1 MNKLPAT
8 EKHEMK
14 QFDLLALHESQDKAS
29 MTSQDIADLVGS
41 RHSDVKRSIERL
53 ADRNIIQKP
62 PMAFIER
69 INNLGITVK
78 DEVYSFEGE
87 SGKRDSIVV
96 VAQLRP
102 ELTAQIVDR
111 WRELESG
118 EALPYSYAQQSVI
131 NPDFVALARAV
142 TESTASA
149 MMKTI
154 LETTGVKAVVRINA
168 TVSTAPV
175 PPAPQTS
182 ITSIEPADASTEFVP
197 VHKVSWETGLSD
209 PSCRRLV
216 RFANL
221 PTGQLPGVRGLCV
234 QREAFIHAF
243 QVLLEESTPPGG
255 SRKRWQ
261 HAEFGGFVLRRTPNT
276 DEADNHAD

>member
-1 MNKLPAT
+1 
-8 EKHEMK
+8 MK
-14 QFDLLALHESQDKAS
+14 QFDLLALHENNDKAS

-41 RHSDVKRSIERL
+41 RHGDVKRSIERL
-53 ADRNIIQKP
+53 SERNIIQRP
-62 PMAFIER
+62 PLAFIER

-78 DEVYSFEGE
+78 DEVYSFGGE
-87 SGKRDSIVV
+87 NGKRDSIVV

-118 EALPYSYAQQSVI
+118 EALPYSYTQQSVI

-154 LETTGVKAVVRINA
+154 LETSGIQAVVHINTA
-168 TVSTAPV
+168 VSV
-175 PPAPQTS
+175 ESVAPQKHFT
-182 ITSIEPADASTEFVP
+182 TEPTNTATEFLP

-209 PSCRRLV
+209 PSCRRLIQ
-216 RFANL
+216 FANL
-221 PTGQLPGVRGLCV
+221 PTRQLPGVRGLCV
-234 QREAFIHAF
+234 QREAFINAF
-243 QVLLEESTPPGG
+243 QTMLEESTSPNGKH
-255 SRKRWQ
+255 KRWQ
-261 HAEFGGFVLRRTPNT
+261 HPEFGGFVLRKVVPP
-276 DEADNHAD
+276 ADKDLMP

>member
-8 EKHEMK
+8 EESEMK
-14 QFDLLALHESQDKAS
+14 QFDLLALHESNDKAS

-53 ADRNIIQKP
+53 AERNIIQKP

-69 INNLGITVK
+69 INNLGLAVK
-78 DEVYSFEGE
+78 DEVYSFEAE

-118 EALPYSYAQQSVI
+118 KALPYSYTQQSVI
-131 NPDFVALARAV
+131 NPDFVALTRAV

-154 LETTGVKAVVRINA
+154 LEATGVKAVVHINA
-168 TVSTAPV
+168 TVSASPA
-175 PPAPQTS
+175 APQAH
-182 ITSIEPADASTEFVP
+182 ISTDSEFAP

-216 RFANL
+216 QFANL
-221 PTGQLPGVRGLCV
+221 PTRQLPGVRGLCV
-234 QREAFIHAF
+234 HHESFIHAF
-243 QVLLEESTPPGG
+243 QVLLEESVRPSGK
-255 SRKRWQ
+255 RKRWQ
-261 HAEFGGFVLRRTPNT
+261 HPEFGGFILRKDPK
-276 DEADNHAD
+276 EIISEGEV

>member
-1 MNKLPAT
+1 MNKLTAT
-8 EKHEMK
+8 EKSEMK
-14 QFDLLALHESQDKAS
+14 QFDLLALHESNDKAS

-53 ADRNIIQKP
+53 AEHNIIQKP

-69 INNLGITVK
+69 INNLGLTVK
-78 DEVYSFEGE
+78 DEVYSFEAE

-118 EALPYSYAQQSVI
+118 EALPYSYTQQSVI
-131 NPDFVALARAV
+131 NPDFVALTRAV

-154 LETTGVKAVVRINA
+154 LEITGVKAVVHINA
-168 TVSTAPV
+168 TVSASPA
-175 PPAPQTS
+175 APQARIS
-182 ITSIEPADASTEFVP
+182 ADTEFVP

-216 RFANL
+216 QFANL
-221 PTGQLPGVRGLCV
+221 PTRPLPGVRGLCV
-234 QREAFIHAF
+234 HHESFIHAF
-243 QVLLEESTPPGG
+243 QVLLEESVRPSGK
-255 SRKRWQ
+255 RKRWQ
-261 HAEFGGFVLRRTPNT
+261 HPEFGGFILRKDPK
-276 DEADNHAD
+276 EIVGEGEV